1 MSIIKFFSK
10 QRVFTATIFIAVLV
24 VVCII
29 GGWLWTLFLLVLILV
44 GIGEFIKLLNVKEI
58 YPSRM
63 LISFFSVLLILLAAL
78 NKPEYFIHIVVL
90 GFLSTFVF
98 FLFRKKTPSVAD
110 IFSTFFGI
118 CYAGLLPVYFILIRN
133 ISSGTD
139 NSILD
144 PGAGFLL
151 LTLLTICASDIGAY
165 YSGRKLG
172 KKPLYLSISPNK
184 TVEGA
189 IGGSLSGVIRWFL

>member
-1 MSIIKFFSK
+1 M
-10 QRVFTATIFIAVLV
+10 
-24 VVCII
+24 
-29 GGWLWTLFLLVLILV
+29 
-44 GIGEFIKLLNVKEI
+44 
-58 YPSRM
+58 
-63 LISFFSVLLILLAAL
+63 
-78 NKPEYFIHIVVL
+78 
-90 GFLSTFVF
+90 STFVF

-189 IGGSLSGVIRWFL
+189 IGGSLSGVILAVIIGYFIHINIIPNKNLPFFYVQSSGFFPCMFCIIKLVKEFANAFNHYRIATQKEVCFVGIDFNSRLIFE